1 LEILS
6 ILGICAG
13 QRVGTPAE
21 EFQAALGNERSSEQK
36 PKTHVI
42 LSERSESK
50 DPLFGITDSSTSPLC
65 CFAQNDMRFR
75 FLFR

>member
-50 DPLFGITDSSTSPLC
+50 NLRIFVMLSNALALRSFDSTS
-65 CFAQNDMRFR
+65 FR
-75 FLFR
+75 SG